1 MEHLLPY
8 DVRCV
13 AAIAI
18 YGGRRIRDLRYNM
31 FRFGRSGVPH
41 TTLYIPGIHENTNKN
56 MKAVSVFYVY
66 MYLVPGISYVALP
79 IRPLKSALTESD

>member
-1 MEHLLPY
+1 
-8 DVRCV
+8 
-13 AAIAI
+13 
-18 YGGRRIRDLRYNM
+18 
-31 FRFGRSGVPH
+31 
-41 TTLYIPGIHENTNKN
+41 